1 MTLFNAADQLSLNF
15 VHKRILGAAKGFVS
29 SGFNPISALGGF
41 LAPAPARNVVPRTET
56 ARPSARGAAGQELGR
71 AVKFAQP
78 ANFGGA
84 FLPKVTRTTHPI
96 RAFTTSG
103 GGGECPGIFSVRGPG
118 GTCID
123 LTALPP
129 GGRPALT
136 PQQPSFG
143 GAGGPPGEAVMGRYG
158 AALVPGSRII
168 DRAECI
174 RGMVVGNDGLC
185 YNKSQIKNADRM
197 WPKGRRPLLTGGD
210 MAAISKAARAAGR
223 LERTTK
229 RLQKIGLM
237 KRPAKGASRRQI
249 AAEIRTEMHHNK

>member
-1 MTLFNAADQLSLNF
+1 MSLFNAADHFSLNF
-15 VHKRILGAAKGFVS
+15 VHKRIGRGLKGFVQ
-29 SGFNPISALGGF
+29 SGFNPISAVGGF
-41 LAPAPARNVVPRTET
+41 LSPEPARNVVPRTET
-56 ARPSARGAAGQELGR
+56 ARPSASGVRGQNLGRIAKFAGPRFAGTTGTTMQIAGQRGSTG
-71 AVKFAQP
+71 P
-78 ANFGGA
+78 
-84 FLPKVTRTTHPI
+84 
-96 RAFTTSG
+96 
-103 GGGECPGIFSVRGPG
+103 CPGLLSVWDPIGRR
-118 GTCID
+118 CIN
-123 LTALPP
+123 LGALPP
-129 GGRPALT
+129 GGEPATSL
-136 PQQPSFG
+136 PFG

-185 YNKSQIKNADRM
+185 YNKSQIKNSDRM

-237 KRPAKGASRRQI
+237 KKPSRPARRVTSGS
-249 AAEIRTEMHHNK
+249 TEHHHHS